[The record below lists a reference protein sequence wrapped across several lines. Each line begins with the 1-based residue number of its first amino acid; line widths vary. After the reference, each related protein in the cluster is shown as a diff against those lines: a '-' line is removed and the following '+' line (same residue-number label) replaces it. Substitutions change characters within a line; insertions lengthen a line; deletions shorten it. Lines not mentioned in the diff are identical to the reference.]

1 MKAAVF
7 LAARQPLAI
16 HDYPLL
22 PVEAGMTRLSLLTSG
37 ICGTDVHIWEG
48 ALGIPGPVILGH
60 EYLGQVE
67 EIGAGDA
74 VDCLGQPLTP
84 GDRAAVNVIESC
96 GCCRLCAS
104 GGDASCL
111 HLMETLTYTQSPEIP
126 PHFHGGYAEANY
138 SPTRYLHRLPD
149 AVPTEV
155 AAAFLCA
162 GPTVERGLRYAG
174 GAQPGDHVVVQGA
187 GPVGLYAALRAK
199 AAGAA
204 TVTMIGSGSNP
215 LRLELAARFGADLTL
230 DIRATTM
237 EERRARVLA
246 HTDGI
251 GADLIIEGTG
261 NPEAIP
267 EGLALLRACGR
278 YIWAGQYSD
287 RGSIPLPTH
296 LITFNALQ
304 IFGSAQFSIDDRARY
319 FAFLE
324 TAPEQW
330 DNIRAAIT
338 DRYTVAEANMAL
350 ERARSGAAVKAL
362 LVGE

>member
-7 LAARQPLAI
+7 QAARQPLEI
-16 HDYPLL
+16 REYPLL

-37 ICGTDVHIWEG
+37 ICGTDVHIWDG

-60 EYLGQVE
+60 EYLGRIE
-67 EIGAGDA
+67 EIGTGDA
-74 VDCLGQPLTP
+74 VDCLGQPLAV

-96 GCCRLCAS
+96 GCCRLCES

-111 HLMETLTYTQSPEIP
+111 HIMDSLTYTKSPEIP
-126 PHFHGGYAEANY
+126 PHFHGGYADANY

-149 AVPTEV
+149 TLPTDV

-174 GAQPGDHVVVQGA
+174 GVQPGDHVVVQGA
-187 GPVGLYAALRAK
+187 GPVGLYAVLRAK
-199 AAGAA
+199 TAGAA
-204 TVTMIGSGSNP
+204 SVTMIGSGSNP
-215 LRLELAARFGADLTL
+215 LRLALATRYGADQTL
-230 DIRATTM
+230 DIRATSID
-237 EERRARVLA
+237 ERREWVLA
-246 HTDGI
+246 CTGGI
-251 GADLIIEGTG
+251 GVDLIIEGTG

-287 RGSIPLPTH
+287 RGSIALPTH
-296 LITFNALQ
+296 LITFNALR

-319 FAFLE
+319 FTFLE
-324 TAPEQW
+324 TLPKQW

-338 DRYTVAEANMAL
+338 DRCTVTEANVAL
-350 ERARSGAAVKAL
+350 GRARSGAAVKTL